1 MRFWKPLLQLLAL
14 SLSSSLLLAA
24 QSDRIAGAID
34 SSQRVAVQGNVHG
47 LAQARFDIGRADGGK
62 MMYGVT
68 LAFRSSA
75 AQQQALT
82 TLLAQQQDQT
92 SPNFHKWLTPA
103 QFADQFG
110 MTQADVNQIVGWL
123 ESEGMTVTAVA
134 NSRNQISFQG
144 TVAQIEAAFSTEI
157 HDYLVDG
164 EIHFANAVNP
174 SVPAAFAATVSS
186 IGHLHNFQ
194 PKAHSIVHA
203 MSSSEADPHFTSAIS
218 GNHFVAPGDFAT
230 IYGVNGLYNGGN
242 DGTGQKIVL
251 TGQSSINLADV
262 ANFRSAAGLAT
273 NVPTLLLVPNTGTST
288 RCSGDEGESDLD
300 VEWSGGVA
308 KNASITLVYAG
319 LAGGDTCTN
328 RQFGAFD
335 ALEYAIDQNLA
346 PIISNSYGNCETV
359 VGSADAQTMQ
369 GWIQQANT
377 QGQTV
382 MSAAGDSGAADCDFQ
397 VTSATHGLAVDIP
410 AAIPEVT
417 AMGGTEFDGDA
428 EGVATNGN
436 VPATQ
441 YWSGTTSGV
450 DAISSALSYIPE
462 MGWNDTASSDNSSGD
477 LLASGGGASI
487 FFAKPT
493 WQAGTGV
500 PNDNKRDVP
509 DLALNASSFH
519 DPYLF
524 CSEDGAN
531 GAIQAS
537 CTSGFRTG
545 SGGGLTAV
553 GGTSAAAPTFAG
565 ILALISQ
572 SMGSFGLGNI
582 NPTLYS
588 LAAGASS
595 PFNDVTVG
603 NNNVP
608 CANPS
613 PDCPTTSPFQFGFS
627 AGTGY
632 DQVTGLG
639 SVNANALAT
648 TWDGS
653 RASSSITVTPSS
665 TTIFGGTNISF
676 AVVVTASTSVVG
688 SVSFSTLT
696 NGTNTALGKATLN
709 TPYPSAA
716 NGTATFTTGAL
727 PVGTNTVTATYMGDA
742 AHSLAA
748 SSGITVNVTTP
759 FTLSTTPPNVSLNV
773 AAGGSVA
780 TTITVTPAAGFT
792 GTVTFTNSTAF
803 LPGSCS
809 SGLPVGALCNFSPNS
824 VTLNGSSAATV
835 VMTISTAANMA
846 IPSGAQAITVTGTSG
861 SASITTPVNLT
872 VTPSS
877 EAFTLT
883 SGSGVTF
890 PVPVGAT
897 AAVQLTVNSASGF
910 VVGTGAGATTALP
923 LTYSCSGI
931 PVTAEISCTLPNGGQ
946 PDNATGVTINLVT
959 TPVTTELLPP
969 ALGRGSRVFYALLLP
984 GLFGLVLAVG
994 SRGRGVR
1001 LLSLI
1006 IGLGCSTLWLGACGG
1021 SNNNNNSL
1029 KNPGT
1034 PPGVYAVT
1042 INATTGG
1049 ANPISSSLAITLN
1062 VTAQ

>member
-1 MRFWKPLLQLLAL
+1 MRFWKPVLQLLAL
-14 SLSSSLLLAA
+14 SLSSSLCLVA
-24 QSDRIAGAID
+24 QSDRIAGPVN
-34 SSQRVAVQGNVHG
+34 SSQRVALQGNVHG
-47 LAQARFDIGRADGGK
+47 LAQSRFDIGRADGS
-62 MMYGVT
+62 MLMYGVT
-68 LAFRSSA
+68 LAFRPSA

-82 TLLAQQQDQT
+82 ALLAQQQDRT
-92 SPNFHKWLTPA
+92 SPNFHKWLTSA

-110 MTQADVNQIVGWL
+110 MTQADLSQIEGWL
-123 ESEGMTVTAVA
+123 ESEGLTVTSVA

-164 EIHFANAVNP
+164 EIHFANASNP
-174 SVPAAFAATVSS
+174 SVPVAFAAAVLS

-194 PKAHSIVHA
+194 PKPHAIVHT
-203 MSSSEADPHFTSAIS
+203 MSSSQADPHFTSALS
-218 GNHFVAPGDFAT
+218 GDHYVTPGDFAT
-230 IYGVNGLYNGGN
+230 IYQVNALYTGGI

-262 ANFRSAAGLAT
+262 ANFRSAADLSA

-319 LAGGDTCTN
+319 LAGGDTCSGN

-335 ALEYAIDQNLA
+335 ALQYAIDQNLA
-346 PIISNSYGNCETV
+346 PIISNSYGDCESD
-359 VGSADAQTMQ
+359 VGLTEAQTMQ

-382 MSAAGDSGAADCDFQ
+382 MSASGDSGAADCDYQ
-397 VTSATHGLAVDIP
+397 VTSATHGFAVDIP

-441 YWSGTTSGV
+441 YWGGTTLGS
-450 DAISSALSYIPE
+450 DTISSALSYIPE
-462 MGWNDTASSDNSSGD
+462 MGWNDTANSDNTGD
-477 LLASGGGASI
+477 LMASGGGAST
-487 FFAKPT
+487 FFAKPA
-493 WQAGTGV
+493 WQTGTGV

-509 DLALNASSFH
+509 DLALNASPFH

-524 CSEDGAN
+524 CSEDGSN
-531 GAIQAS
+531 GTIQAS
-537 CTSGFRTG
+537 CTNGFRISNG
-545 SGGGLTAV
+545 DLTSV

-565 ILALISQ
+565 ILALINQ

-603 NNNVP
+603 NNDVP
-608 CANPS
+608 CTNPS
-613 PDCPTTSPFQFGFS
+613 PDCPTSTPFQFGFS

-648 TWDGS
+648 TWGGS

-665 TTIFGGTNISF
+665 ATIFGGTSVSF
-676 AVVVTASTSVVG
+676 AVTVTASTSVVG
-688 SVSFSTLT
+688 SVSFSTLN
-696 NGTNTALGKATLN
+696 NGANTALGKATLN
-709 TPYPSAA
+709 TPFPTAA
-716 NGTATFTTGAL
+716 NGTATFTTNSL
-727 PVGTNTVTATYMGDA
+727 PAGTNTVTATYMGDA
-742 AHSLAA
+742 AHNLAV

-759 FTLSTTPPNVSLNV
+759 FALSTTPPNVSLSV
-773 AAGGSVA
+773 AAGSSVA
-780 TTITVTPAAGFT
+780 TTLTITPAAGFT

-809 SGLPVGALCNFSPNS
+809 SGLPAGALCNFSPNS

-835 VMTISTAANMA
+835 VMKISTAANMA
-846 IPSGAQAITVTGTSG
+846 IPSGAQAMTVTGTSG
-861 SASITTPVNLT
+861 GAAITTAVNLT
-872 VTPSS
+872 VTASS
-877 EAFTLT
+877 ESFTLT

-897 AAVQLTVNSASGF
+897 AAVQLTINSANGF
-910 VVGTGAGATTALP
+910 IVGTGAGATTALP

-946 PDNATGVTINLVT
+946 PTNATGVTINVVT
-959 TPVTTELLPP
+959 TPVTTQLAPP
-969 ALGRGSRVFYALLLP
+969 GLGRGSRVFYALLLP
-984 GLFGLVLAVG
+984 GLFGIVFAVG

-1006 IGLGCSTLWLGACGG
+1006 VVLGCSTLWLGACGG
-1021 SNNNNNSL
+1021 SSNNNNSL

-1034 PPGVYAVT
+1034 PPGAYAVT
-1042 INATTGG
+1042 ISATTGG